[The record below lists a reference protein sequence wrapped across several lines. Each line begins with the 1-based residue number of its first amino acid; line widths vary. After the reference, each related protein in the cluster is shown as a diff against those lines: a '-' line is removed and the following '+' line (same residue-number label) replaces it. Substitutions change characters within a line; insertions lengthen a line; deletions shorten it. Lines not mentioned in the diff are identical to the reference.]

1 MITIRIHKRGGGGN
15 LRLKVTISNG
25 HARVEVLK

>member
-1 MITIRIHKRGGGGN
+1 MITIRIHKRGGGN
-15 LRLKVTISNG
+15 LRLRVTISHG